1 MRCSRYGIICLAGS
15 TFDHARPEVNP
26 RRRPRSSA
34 RSQFGSFNG
43 AIVALRMRGNS
54 TSKLDSNSGSPE
66 QLLHLHVTP
75 DRPCAERCR
84 EITSGRLS
92 SGRLSGQGRRLRSS
106 DHSCKIAAGE
116 ASIPQTGGHVSGPCV
131 RRRAR
136 ERSIA
141 EKDRE
146 NDMTAYPVD
155 FHRRSE
161 QKWALRAHAAIP
173 RASKPQAAR
182 VGQSQRG
189 HRESGRSEAR
199 DILGGSPWLSE
210 IGRWLRAGYDAV
222 DHSVPPHLA
231 ALVKELKR
239 RHR

>member
-1 MRCSRYGIICLAGS
+1 MRCSRYETICLAGS

-26 RRRPRSSA
+26 HRRIEPFWRFACGGTRRISLTRTAGA
-34 RSQFGSFNG
+34 R
-43 AIVALRMRGNS
+43 
-54 TSKLDSNSGSPE
+54 E

-161 QKWALRAHAAIP
+161 QTWALRAHAAIP

-189 HRESGRSEAR
+189 RRELGRSEPR
-199 DILGGSPWLSE
+199 DILGGSPWLGE

>member
-1 MRCSRYGIICLAGS
+1 MNLCTIA
-15 TFDHARPEVNP
+15 HAVLPLRDNLP
-26 RRRPRSSA
+26 RRINFRSCAA
-34 RSQFGSFNG
+34 RGEPSPPDR
-43 AIVALRMRGNS
+43 AILALRMRGNS
-54 TSKLDSNSGSPE
+54 TNKLDSNSGSPE

-161 QKWALRAHAAIP
+161 QKWALRAQRSSA

-189 HRESGRSEAR
+189 RRELGRSEPR
-199 DILGGSPWLSE
+199 DILGGSPWLGE

-231 ALVKELKR
+231 ALLQELKR